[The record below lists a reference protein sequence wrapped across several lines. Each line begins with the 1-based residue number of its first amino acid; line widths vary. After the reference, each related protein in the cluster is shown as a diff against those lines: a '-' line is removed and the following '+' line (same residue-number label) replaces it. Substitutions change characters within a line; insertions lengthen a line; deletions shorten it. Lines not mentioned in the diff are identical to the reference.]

1 MQQNKD
7 EEEECWN
14 TKNTPVTDLEVSSQ
28 VTPVQAQGCTSDS
41 NQSWRS
47 PFSSAIELLKSRRI
61 WPSVDNAVAVVIAL
75 SSSLWSKIRRMMM
88 IIMIAFMISSS
99 KLTVV
104 AVEQYLH
111 DLIIF
116 FFLPPLKQAWSKQ
129 SLFWW
134 WRWDYL
140 HKTQLL
146 LLLVVLNKLLQG
158 VVVYMYR
165 PLSPLKSQV
174 VIRIFPSMQ
183 YMKVVFGSQ
192 EHTLKLT
199 HHSH

>member
-1 MQQNKD
+1 MSEWIPAEIWNLTNFQMIQNKTSLIDLMFSSSLFIKQKQNMQQSKD

-14 TKNTPVTDLEVSSQ
+14 TKNTPVTDLEVWSQ

-61 WPSVDNAVAVVIAL
+61 WPSVDNAVAVVIAP

-88 IIMIAFMISSS
+88 IMIAFMISSS

-116 FFLPPLKQAWSKQ
+116 FFFFLPPLKQAKLVLVMEMR
-129 SLFWW
+129 LF
-134 WRWDYL
+134 
-140 HKTQLL
+140 TQ
-146 LLLVVLNKLLQG
+146 NPIITTTCGAQ
-158 VVVYMYR
+158 
-165 PLSPLKSQV
+165 
-174 VIRIFPSMQ
+174 
-183 YMKVVFGSQ
+183 
-192 EHTLKLT
+192 
-199 HHSH
+199 